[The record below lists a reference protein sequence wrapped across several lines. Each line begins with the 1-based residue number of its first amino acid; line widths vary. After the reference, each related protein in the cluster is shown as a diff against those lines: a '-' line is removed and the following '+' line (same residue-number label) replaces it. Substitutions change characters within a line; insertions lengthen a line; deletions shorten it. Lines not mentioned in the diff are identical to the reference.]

1 MTLRLT
7 PKEARKLGIVVNK
20 KTGRG
25 KIKRRIPAPSVKQ
38 KSGKLTIVIYD
49 IPPSLNDWHGMH
61 WAAKA
66 KLKKHWEDIL
76 KVLLRGYRCVEK
88 PVVRITYYPDI
99 DRNRDKDNYAPKW
112 IM

>member
-1 MTLRLT
+1 MLRLT
-7 PKEARKLGIVVNK
+7 PTEARKLGIVVK
-20 KTGRG
+20 AGRG

-66 KLKKHWEDIL
+66 AAKKHWEDVL
-76 KVLLRGYRCVEK
+76 KVLLRGCRCVEK
-88 PVVRITYYPDI
+88 PVVRITYYPDL
-99 DRNRDKDNYAPKW
+99 DRNRDKD
-112 IM
+112 